1 MITPGGTIT
10 EVATGGVT
18 PGFTAN
24 GNPDGIATGPDGA
37 LWFTEFHQGSGSGGI
52 GRFDPATGTVQ
63 EFSTPTALSAPLQ
76 IVQGPDGNMWFAE
89 SAATKIARITTP
101 PAAATTAASAVSA
114 SSATVTGTADGHAQP
129 SPFHIDYGPV
139 GGATAS
145 SAEQPLGSSAVSG
158 TLTGLTQGTNY
169 QA

>member
-101 PAAATTAASAVSA
+101 PAAATTGASAVSA
-114 SSATVTGTADGHAQP
+114 SSAVGEPAGAA
-129 SPFHIDYGPV
+129 SPRP
-139 GGATAS
+139 GATAQSPSARGRSQPARSS
-145 SAEQPLGSSAVSG
+145 SAATREPTRCASRGGS
-158 TLTGLTQGTNY
+158 QGTHG
-169 QA
+169 